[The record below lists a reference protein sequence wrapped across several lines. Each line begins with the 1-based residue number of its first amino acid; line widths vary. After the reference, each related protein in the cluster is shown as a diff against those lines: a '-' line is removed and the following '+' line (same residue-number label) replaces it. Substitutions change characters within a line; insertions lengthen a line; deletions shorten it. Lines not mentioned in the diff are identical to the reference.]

1 MNYYI
6 YLINSNYSSN
16 TFIIDDKIY
25 IYIKNKNI
33 NIKENINLKIIYEN
47 KESNIIYNNQIN
59 NIIYIGNIN
68 TIYNLE
74 YNDIKNYIKN
84 DNISI
89 DYYSIN
95 NNLIDPKYI
104 NNIEY
109 INYHWIFCGRYNPQ
123 LYFKYILKK
132 YEDIIFKIKY
142 SYLKYSLENNNTL
155 LFIDDRYDPSFIY
168 LLILFIYSVNDKWN
182 LTIFTT
188 IDNKQY
194 YEDDFKKL
202 NITGKIYIIN
212 KKFKNIYEYS
222 KLLKNVDFWKKIPE
236 ENCLLFQYDS
246 FSMGKFDNIFLNYN
260 YIGALWNH
268 KATIYECIN
277 IGNGGTSFRK
287 TRIMEMLCEKYK
299 NKDIKKDYPEDVY
312 FSELLYEEKLHNCTN
327 NIAELFSFEYIF
339 NNNSI
344 YGHQIYK
351 SIDLKYLDKFIYDKI
366 IKL

>member
-6 YLINSNYSSN
+6 FVLNNSSN
-16 TFIIDDKIY
+16 TFMIDDKIFV
-25 IYIKNKNI
+25 YIKNKN
-33 NIKENINLKIIYEN
+33 NIKENINIKIIHNN
-47 KESNIIYNNQIN
+47 KESNINYKNHIS

-68 TIYNLE
+68 TLNNLE
-74 YNDIKNYIKN
+74 YNNIKYSNT
-84 DNISI
+84 NISI
-89 DYYSIN
+89 DYYLQN
-95 NNLIDPKYI
+95 NNLIDLKYI

-109 INYHWIFCGRYNPQ
+109 INYHWIFCGMQNRQ

-132 YEDIIFKIKY
+132 HEDIIFKIKY

-155 LFIDDRYDPSFIY
+155 LFIDDRYDSSFIY

-182 LTIFTT
+182 ITVFTT

-202 NITGKIYIIN
+202 NISGKICIISN
-212 KKFKNIYEYS
+212 KFKNVAQYS
-222 KLLKNVDFWKKIPE
+222 SLLKNVDFWKQIPE

-246 FSMGKFDNIFLNYN
+246 FSMGKFSDIFLNYN

-268 KATIYECIN
+268 KASIYEDIN

-299 NKDIKKDYPEDVY
+299 NKDFKKDYPEDVY
-312 FSELLYEEKLHNCTN
+312 FSELLYEEKLYNCTN
-327 NIAELFSFEYIF
+327 DIAKLFSFENIF
-339 NNNSI
+339 NNKSI

-351 SIDLKYLDKFIYDKI
+351 SIDLKDLDKFMYDKI
-366 IKL
+366 ITSH